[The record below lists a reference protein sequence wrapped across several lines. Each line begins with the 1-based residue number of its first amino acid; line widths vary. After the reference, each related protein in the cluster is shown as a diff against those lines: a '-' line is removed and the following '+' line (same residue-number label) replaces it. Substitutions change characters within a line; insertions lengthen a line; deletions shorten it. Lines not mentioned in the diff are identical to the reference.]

1 MRETPEPVGS
11 RILTGDDLNALCECP
26 NEDLRQQ
33 LGGAMRPV
41 IRERTINAAR
51 LLYARLLAGLI
62 PPEDVDDIEDELE
75 RVIDAGL
82 WPWWKSDLRCI
93 RLAIRGCGFMPGHP
107 LAPDVIAPRTNSNNV
122 QPLFINPH
130 KH

>member
-26 NEDLRQQ
+26 NEELRQQ
-33 LGGAMRPV
+33 LGGGAMV

-62 PPEDVDDIEDELE
+62 PAEHVDDLESELV
-75 RVIDAGL
+75 RVIDSGL
-82 WPWWKSDLRCI
+82 WPWHKSDIKCI
-93 RLAIRGCGFMPGHP
+93 RLAIRGCGLMPGHP
-107 LAPDVIAPRTNSNNV
+107 LTKEVTHG
-122 QPLFINPH
+122 QPLLADLH
-130 KH
+130 KPTARN